1 MSLPTRS
8 KLRLQSPPSDLIS
21 KPTCVMKQVKRD
33 EERIEKKRKYS
44 GPVKG
49 SQEAKD
55 RMAKVRAAQWAKNG
69 LVVSNAEETDGRP

>member
-1 MSLPTRS
+1 
-8 KLRLQSPPSDLIS
+8 
-21 KPTCVMKQVKRD
+21 MKQVKRD